1 LLFSD
6 TSTLGLIEDQRRR
19 AVVDMRISV
28 DTVVILV
35 AHIWI
40 FVIEEAI
47 GSVTAWV
54 QPRLWLLDIF
64 SVSTVNIERIIT
76 KLVVGVGSFEKQTI
90 GTELFLR
97 NLPDTLVIFI
107 TLFRIGEKSV
117 RFRTQELTL

>member
-1 LLFSD
+1 MLLSD

-35 AHIWI
+35 AHIWV

-90 GTELFLR
+90 GTELFFR